1 MRSHQ
6 FLSVLLLLAA
16 TWVVGCNAQMPLAET
31 VDSQAHSEQVDVAKP
46 VTEAAT
52 EAPTEVP
59 TATDSGGSTDVS
71 STPTVPVVKV
81 KPPAEAK
88 RVVELAMDDLIQK
101 TGVALKAVRLVSV
114 EAVQWS
120 DASLGCPKPDMVY
133 AQVIT
138 PGFLVVLE
146 AMGDEYEYHTDV
158 GRFVVPCQ
166 PGDASGE

>member
-1 MRSHQ
+1 MRPQ
-6 FLSVLLLLAA
+6 QCLSVLLLLA
-16 TWVVGCNAQMPLAET
+16 TIWVVGCNAQRPLVET
-31 VDSQAHSEQVDVAKP
+31 VESQARSEQVDVTKP
-46 VTEAAT
+46 VT

-59 TATDSGGSTDVS
+59 TDVPTAPDSGASTDVP
-71 STPTVPVVKV
+71 STPTSPVVKV

-101 TGVALKAVRLVSV
+101 TGVALKEVRLVSV

-146 AMGDEYEYHTDV
+146 AMGDEYEYHTDE
-158 GRFVVPCQ
+158 GRFVVLCQ

>member
-1 MRSHQ
+1 MRPHQ
-6 FLSVLLLLAA
+6 FLSVLLLLAT
-16 TWVVGCNAQMPLAET
+16 TWVVGCKPQMPLAET
-31 VDSQAHSEQVDVAKP
+31 VDSQAQSEQVDVAKP

-52 EAPTEVP
+52 EVP
-59 TATDSGGSTDVS
+59 TAADSGGSTDVS
-71 STPTVPVVKV
+71 STPTFPVVKV

-120 DASLGCPKPDMVY
+120 DASLGCPKPGMVY

-146 AMGDEYEYHTDV
+146 AMGDEYEYHTDE
-158 GRFVVPCQ
+158 GRFVVLCQ
-166 PGDASGE
+166 PGDASVE

>member
-1 MRSHQ
+1 MRPHQ
-6 FLSVLLLLAA
+6 FLSVLLLLAT
-16 TWVVGCNAQMPLAET
+16 TWVVGCKPQMPLVET
-31 VDSQAHSEQVDVAKP
+31 VDSQAQSEQVDVAKP

-52 EAPTEVP
+52 VVP
-59 TATDSGGSTDVS
+59 TAADSGGSTDAS
-71 STPTVPVVKV
+71 STPTSSVVKV

-120 DASLGCPKPDMVY
+120 DASLGCPKPGMVY

-146 AMGDEYEYHTDV
+146 AMGDEYEYHTDE
-158 GRFVVPCQ
+158 GRFVVLCQ
-166 PGDASGE
+166 PGDASVE

>member
-1 MRSHQ
+1 MRPHQ
-6 FLSVLLLLAA
+6 FLSVLLLLA
-16 TWVVGCNAQMPLAET
+16 TIWVVGCNAQMPLVET
-31 VDSQAHSEQVDVAKP
+31 VESQARSEQVDVTKP

-52 EAPTEVP
+52 EVP
-59 TATDSGGSTDVS
+59 TTPDSGASTDVS
-71 STPTVPVVKV
+71 STPTSPVVKV

-88 RVVELAMDDLIQK
+88 RVVELAIDDLIQK
-101 TGVALKAVRLVSV
+101 TGVELKAVRLVSV

>member
-1 MRSHQ
+1 
-6 FLSVLLLLAA
+6 LLLLA
-16 TWVVGCNAQMPLAET
+16 TIPVVGCNAQMPLVET
-31 VDSQAHSEQVDVAKP
+31 VDSQAESEQVDVATP

-52 EAPTEVP
+52 DVPTEVP
-59 TATDSGGSTDVS
+59 TAVDSGESTDVS
-71 STPTVPVVKV
+71 STPTLPVVKV

-88 RVVELAMDDLIQK
+88 GVVELAMDDLIQK
-101 TGVALKAVRLVSV
+101 TGVALEALRLVSV

-120 DASLGCPKPDMVY
+120 DASLGCPKPGMVY

-146 AMGDEYEYHTDV
+146 ATGDEYEYHTDE
-158 GRFVVPCQ
+158 GRFVVLCQ

>member
-16 TWVVGCNAQMPLAET
+16 TGVVGCNAQMPLVET

-88 RVVELAMDDLIQK
+88 RVVELAMDD
-101 TGVALKAVRLVSV
+101 
-114 EAVQWS
+114 S